1 MKKVNTV
8 EEGVRKLLEIRHLP
22 VPTFRY
28 EKAKDGAY
36 CDVLELEGKR
46 MPLLSMRADLQIAS
60 LIEFGEIG
68 GNSALNAHAFASS
81 DMTMEQ
87 LMYREFDIAEAVL
100 HSEIVRVMAYVNGGA
115 ANVIASMADGTCANL
130 ELGNTL
136 AVGARHQT
144 LHRIITNHGMANDRA
159 LDCQTNVSQ
168 ITLFG
173 ADGNVRGFDDDE
185 YYLWGLSEDEVRA
198 VFAIHAIIVGALDA
212 SDYDRID
219 ARHRAAVNAA
229 MESARRGECVE
240 VRV

>member
-1 MKKVNTV
+1 MEKVRSV
-8 EEGVRKLLEIRHLP
+8 EEGVRKLLELRHVR
-22 VPTFRY
+22 VPEFRY
-28 EKAKDGAY
+28 IKAAKGEY

-46 MPLLSMRADLQIAS
+46 IPLLAMRTDLQIAS
-60 LIEFGEIG
+60 LIEYGEIG
-68 GNSALNAHAFASS
+68 GNSALNAHAFASC

-115 ANVIASMADGTCANL
+115 ANVIATMADGTCANL

-136 AVGARHQT
+136 AEGTRHQT

-159 LDCQTNVSQ
+159 LDCQTTVSQ

-173 ADGNVRGFDDDE
+173 ADGTLQGFDDDE

-212 SDYDRID
+212 SDFGRID
-219 ARHRAAVNAA
+219 ARHRAAVDAA

-240 VRV
+240 VRA